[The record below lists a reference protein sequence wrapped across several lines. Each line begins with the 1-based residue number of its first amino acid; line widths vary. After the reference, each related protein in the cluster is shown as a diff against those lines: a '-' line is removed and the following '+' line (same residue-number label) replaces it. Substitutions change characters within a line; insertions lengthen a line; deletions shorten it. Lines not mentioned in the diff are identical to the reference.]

1 MTKSKFNSFM
11 RELIGKRCQKRYYSK
26 VIKST
31 NWRQTAQPL
40 TSCVTLSK
48 LLNFSVPQFHYLQ
61 NVVNNSD
68 FAKLMKI
75 LNKFLQ
81 IECLRQCLRQG

>member
-26 VIKST
+26 DVKST
-31 NWRQTAQPL
+31 DWSQTAQPL

-48 LLNFSVPQFHYLQ
+48 LLNHPGTQ
-61 NVVNNSD
+61 N
-68 FAKLMKI
+68 
-75 LNKFLQ
+75 
-81 IECLRQCLRQG
+81 